1 MYSFLRPFLFK
12 IDPEK
17 AHALSLYFFRLFGF
31 IPFRNILFRE
41 FNSPNQEVR
50 AFGLIFKNPVGL
62 AAGYDKD
69 GLAWRGLAA
78 LGFGHVEIGTV
89 TPHPQPG
96 NPSPRLFRL
105 PDERALINRLGFPS
119 RGAAFVAKQLVAQR
133 PSGIIVGVNIGKNQ
147 ATPLEASTSDYLV
160 LMRQFAPQVDYLAI
174 NVSSPNTVGLRR
186 LQGKKAL
193 LDLLT
198 TLEEERQ
205 SMIQQI
211 GRRTPILVK
220 IAPDLTD
227 EELADAIEVLVETNM
242 DGVIASNTTVQR
254 QGIRSSLRDEA
265 GGLSGLPLKKR
276 STEMV
281 RKIWQLT
288 EGKLAIVGVG
298 GVMSV
303 EDVKEKLDAGAVLV
317 QIYTGLVYQGPGLVR
332 KILRGL

>member
-227 EELADAIEVLVETNM
+227 EELADAIEVLET
-242 DGVIASNTTVQR
+242 GIVIENFVLIQR
-254 QGIRSSLRDEA
+254 TGILIRI
-265 GGLSGLPLKKR
+265 PFC
-276 STEMV
+276 
-281 RKIWQLT
+281 IN
-288 EGKLAIVGVG
+288 
-298 GVMSV
+298 
-303 EDVKEKLDAGAVLV
+303 
-317 QIYTGLVYQGPGLVR
+317 
-332 KILRGL
+332 ILER

>member
-1 MYSFLRPFLFK
+1 
-12 IDPEK
+12 
-17 AHALSLYFFRLFGF
+17 
-31 IPFRNILFRE
+31 
-41 FNSPNQEVR
+41 
-50 AFGLIFKNPVGL
+50 
-62 AAGYDKD
+62 
-69 GLAWRGLAA
+69 
-78 LGFGHVEIGTV
+78 
-89 TPHPQPG
+89 
-96 NPSPRLFRL
+96 
-105 PDERALINRLGFPS
+105 
-119 RGAAFVAKQLVAQR
+119 
-133 PSGIIVGVNIGKNQ
+133 
-147 ATPLEASTSDYLV
+147 
-160 LMRQFAPQVDYLAI
+160 MRQFAPQVDYLAI

-227 EELADAIEVLVETNM
+227 EELADAIEVLLETNM
-242 DGVIASNTTVQR
+242 DGVIASNTTIQR